1 MRSFSSFAC
10 IDWSGARGA
19 LLPGIAVAVAQGDD
33 APVLVAPPGGERA
46 WSRMA
51 VLGWLEARAQAGDA
65 MLIGLDL
72 SPSFPFIDA
81 RAYFPEWDAS
91 PASLTGL
98 WALVE
103 QLCAPEPHL
112 GANAF
117 LVHPQGQ
124 RHFRHSATHVGN
136 LFGGGIGR
144 LRAVER
150 HQRATRQANS
160 WSCFN
165 LVGAGQVGKSSLTGM
180 RLLHRLRQTGDPS
193 APLPLAGGAARLGS
207 VLPSRSGVG
216 AKPPTR
222 AAPAAGERGIPRLPL
237 WPHDPVPPSGPL
249 LVEIYTSMAA
259 RAAGLPANRSK
270 MRDGAALDAALRALG
285 ARPTGHDGAISDHAS
300 DALLTAAWL
309 RATAHRPDFWSPAP
323 LDAEIALTEGWT
335 FGVI

>member
-1 MRSFSSFAC
+1 MPWYHALTTPLPPHPPIAARPPRCNGRVMRSFSSFAC

-33 APVLVAPPGGERA
+33 APVLIAPPGGERA

-72 SPSFPFIDA
+72 SPSFPFIDT

-124 RHFRHSATHVGN
+124 RHFRHSATHVGD

-180 RLLHRLRQTGDPS
+180 RLLHRL
-193 APLPLAGGAARLGS
+193 AG
-207 VLPSRSGVG
+207 
-216 AKPPTR
+216 
-222 AAPAAGERGIPRLPL
+222 RLPL

-285 ARPTGHDGAISDHAS
+285 ARPTGHDGPISDHAS

-309 RATAHRPDFWSPAP
+309 RATAHRPDFWNPAP